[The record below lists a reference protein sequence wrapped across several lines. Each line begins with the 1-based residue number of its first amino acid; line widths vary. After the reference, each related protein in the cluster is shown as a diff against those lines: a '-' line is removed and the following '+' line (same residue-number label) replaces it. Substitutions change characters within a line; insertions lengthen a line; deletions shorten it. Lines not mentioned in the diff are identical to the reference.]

1 MTISVI
7 EGACDET
14 SQAMAS
20 AACEPGRKL
29 RLYACRVMSLELF
42 ACRLRQ

>member
-7 EGACDET
+7 EGAFDET

-29 RLYACRVMSLELF
+29 RLHACRATGLEPF
-42 ACRLRQ
+42 AHRLRQ

>member
-20 AACEPGRKL
+20 ADCEPGRKL
-29 RLYACRVMSLELF
+29 RLHACRVTGLGPF
-42 ACRLRQ
+42 ARRLRQ